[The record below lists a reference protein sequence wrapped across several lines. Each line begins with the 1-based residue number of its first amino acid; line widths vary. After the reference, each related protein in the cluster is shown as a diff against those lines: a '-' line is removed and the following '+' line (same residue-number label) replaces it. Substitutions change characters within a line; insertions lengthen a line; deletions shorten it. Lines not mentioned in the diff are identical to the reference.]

1 MTEEAET
8 KHIAI
13 MKSLNDYM
21 DIKTHNLCGHFKGW
35 QMMTSHYFLQVIS
48 VAEEKIQFGYALF
61 FFFYSKHVHNKRT
74 KEKVSACE

>member
-61 FFFYSKHVHNKRT
+61 FSFFIANMYIT
-74 KEKVSACE
+74 KEQKKK